1 MNDFQNFRN
10 QDHFKKNKEQ
20 RVTLFFG
27 QRYQQQNQQSIKY
40 IMIEISLK
48 KEYFSIRI
56 RKYVIVR

>member
-10 QDHFKKNKEQ
+10 QDHLKKNKEQ

-48 KEYFSIRI
+48 KKYFSIRI
-56 RKYVIVR
+56 RKHVIVR